1 MFRRWLTLVCACCAI
16 LSSAAQAQNAA
27 KFPDQPIRMI
37 IAFGPGGFGDITA
50 RLVSE
55 GMTKI
60 LGQQVIVDN
69 RPGAGGIPA
78 AQAALGTRPDG
89 YTLLM
94 YTNGTAISKSLYKKL
109 PYDIEKDFQPV
120 SLMAF
125 YDLCILVAKDSP
137 YKTLDDLLKDA
148 RAKPGKLNFGSIN
161 PGSTQNLSAELFK
174 STANLNVQ
182 VVPFKTSPDVLRALV
197 GGDVD
202 FGIESYAS
210 MKAQIDS
217 GMLRVLATSAPTRSP
232 YLPKV
237 PSVKEAGVPGYDV
250 VGWNALVVPAGT
262 PADIVAKLN
271 DAVNKVMGSADFKKR
286 MLDLGTTSHVGP
298 PADLSKQLRGDI
310 AKWAAV
316 IKKANIPQE

>member
-1 MFRRWLTLVCACCAI
+1 MFRRLFILACACCAFF
-16 LSSAAQAQNAA
+16 SHAAQAQSAA

-55 GMTKI
+55 GMTHI

-78 AQAALGTRPDG
+78 AQAALGSRPDG

-109 PYDIEKDFQPV
+109 PYDVEKDFIPV
-120 SLMAF
+120 GLMAF
-125 YDLCILVAKDSP
+125 YDLCILVPKDSP
-137 YKTLDDLLKDA
+137 YKTLADLLKDA
-148 RAKPGKLNFGSIN
+148 RARPGKLNFGSIN

-182 VVPFKTSPDVLRALV
+182 IIPFKTSPDVLRALV

-217 GMLRVLATSAPTRSP
+217 GMLRVLATSAPKRSP
-232 YLPKV
+232 YLPQI
-237 PSVKEAGVPGYDV
+237 PSVKEAGVPGYEV
-250 VGWNALVVPAGT
+250 VGWNALVVPKGT
-262 PADIVAKLN
+262 PPEIVAKLN
-271 DAVNKVMGSADFKKR
+271 DAVNKVMASPDFKKR
-286 MLDLGTTSHVGP
+286 MLDLGTTSYVGP
-298 PADLSKQLRGDI
+298 PADLSKQLHGDI

-316 IKKANIPQE
+316 IQKAGIPQE